1 MSDDL
6 NNIVNVIE
14 EFDYSTQNS
23 LYNEKFRKWRKKREN
38 PFAFSFEKN
47 KKESVYIDGR
57 GFIANSATDAEK
69 KVLTKIFYHIG
80 LAMLMWIVFDNVLNK
95 AAISILSFCGLNIHN
110 NYFSSM
116 IYGGNKEIVL
126 TLIITTLIKVLIP
139 LLFLHFTFKLPA
151 RVEFMGNM
159 NNPMSLTGT
168 FSMALIL
175 CTAVSLPSAYSS
187 DAKEIY
193 ELFKNS
199 GADVM
204 IWGQAEFIIYTIFD
218 IVIMS
223 VVSEF
228 FFRGAMF
235 AVLRQFGDP
244 FAIIITSLMAGIMT
258 QNLKTMPAVI
268 LISIVAS
275 YGMLSSGT
283 IFTSI
288 SVIIIYKM
296 YDLTLIIIEID
307 QSDKMPLTRNL
318 FMITMLTVGG
328 IGLLIY
334 WIYTTRKK
342 RNNLAFYQS
351 ELPFRKRFM
360 HSVKTFPFSVTALL
374 YLVCTLVKAVI
385 Q

>member
-6 NNIVNVIE
+6 NNIINVIE

-47 KKESVYIDGR
+47 KKEIVYIDGR
-57 GFIANSATDAEK
+57 GFIANSATDTEK

-80 LAMLMWIVFDNVLNK
+80 LAMLMWIVFDNVLSK
-95 AAISILSFCGLNIHN
+95 IAISILSFCGFDIHN
-110 NYFSSM
+110 NYFSSV

-126 TLIITTLIKVLIP
+126 TLILTMFIKVLIP
-139 LLFLHFTFKLPA
+139 LLFLHFTFRLPA
-151 RVEFMGNM
+151 KVEFMGNM
-159 NNPMSLTGT
+159 NNPISLTGT
-168 FSMALIL
+168 FSMALIV
-175 CTAVSLPSAYSS
+175 CTAVSLPAAYSS
-187 DAKEIY
+187 DTKEIY

-204 IWGQAEFIIYTIFD
+204 VWGQAEFVIYTFFD
-218 IVIMS
+218 IVVMS
-223 VVSEF
+223 VISEF

-244 FAIIITSLMAGIMT
+244 FAVVMTSLMAGIMT

-268 LISIVAS
+268 LISLVAS

-288 SVIIIYKM
+288 AVIIIYKM

-307 QSDKMPLTRNL
+307 PSDKMPLTRNL
-318 FMITMLTVGG
+318 FMIIMLIAGG
-328 IGLLIY
+328 IGLLLY

-342 RNNLAFYQS
+342 RSNLAFYQS
-351 ELPFRKRFM
+351 ELPFKKRFM

-374 YLVCTLVKAVI
+374 YLVCALLKAVM
-385 Q
+385 